1 LAYGEEYQKEY
12 PYAAMRREL
21 RRREEIKKAQGE
33 TKFEKV
39 QYLSGTLNPEIKK
52 GLAVTITGSEIRIDP
67 WNLVI
72 PEERIIDVTPFT
84 TASNFWT
91 SLFPKL
97 YPFGGKRIAFIDSEG
112 REQYMCLK
120 FA

>member
-1 LAYGEEYQKEY
+1 
-12 PYAAMRREL
+12 M
-21 RRREEIKKAQGE
+21 EIKKAQGE

-39 QYLSGTLNPEIKK
+39 QYVGGTLNPEVRK
-52 GLAVTITGSEIRIDP
+52 GLAVTIMGSEIRIDP

-91 SLFPKL
+91 ALFPKL

-112 REQYMCLK
+112 KEQYMNLK
-120 FA
+120 FT